1 MSKSKLVVLRS
12 VAPCVRIL
20 SALLACISISVI
32 TVLIKYVPVAERMDN
47 TYYSP
52 LWYSLLITLLIYLA
66 IVIFLILPLSL
77 LTDAV
82 SISVAQ
88 RARWRIHPVV
98 SRMIGYVL
106 LAGLSGVL
114 FSVFV
119 FRGNTFLYMGA
130 IRQMFILTLIFL
142 SWQYVLRAGAHWL
155 EIKKNKDRIS
165 LN

>member
-1 MSKSKLVVLRS
+1 MSKLKLVVLRPVS
-12 VAPCVRIL
+12 PSVRIL

-32 TVLIKYVPVAERMDN
+32 TVLVKYVPVDERMDN

-52 LWYSLLITLLIYLA
+52 LWYSLLITVLIYLA

-82 SISVAQ
+82 SISVVQ
-88 RARWRIHPVV
+88 RARGRMHPVV
-98 SRMIGYVL
+98 SVMIGYVL
-106 LAGLSGVL
+106 LAGFSGVL

-130 IRQMFILTLIFL
+130 IRQMFIITLIFL
-142 SWQYVLRAGAHWL
+142 GWQYVLRAGTHWL
-155 EIKKNKDRIS
+155 KINKK
-165 LN
+165 